1 MSKKIL
7 VIPDTQVRPND
18 DFTFL
23 TWIGKYIVDKKP
35 DIIVHLGDFADMA
48 SLSSYDKGKKSFEG
62 RRYKLDIEAAH
73 GAMEALLGPLREY
86 NVAQKKAKKKPYN
99 PKMVMTL
106 GNHENRINRAIDDEP
121 MLDGTI
127 SVHDLKYEEAGWQV
141 FDFLQPVVI
150 EGIAFCHYF
159 TSGVMGRPVG
169 TAQLMLN
176 KKHMSCFAGHQQG
189 RNIAYGLR
197 ADGKEMTAIIS
208 GSCYIHEEP
217 YLNPQTNNHWRGIWV
232 LHDVIDGSFDEMP
245 LSLSYLEKKYGSAD
259 QH

>member
-7 VIPDTQVRPND
+7 VIPDTQCRYDD
-18 DFTFL
+18 DFVFL
-23 TWIGKYIVDKKP
+23 QHIGEYMVTKKP
-35 DIIVHLGDFADMA
+35 DIVVHLGDFADMP

-62 RRYKLDIEAAH
+62 RRYKKDIQAAH
-73 GAMEALLGPLREY
+73 DAMKVLLDPLHNY
-86 NVAQKKAKKKPYN
+86 NLQQRRHKKPAYK
-99 PKMVMTL
+99 PRLVMTL
-106 GNHENRINRAIDDEP
+106 GNHENRINRAVDEDP

-127 SVHDLKYEEAGWQV
+127 SIDDLLYKEFGWEV
-141 FDFLQPVVI
+141 IPFLQPIVI

-176 KKHMSCFAGHQQG
+176 KKHMSCIAGHQQG

-208 GSCYIHEEP
+208 GSCYTHDEE
-217 YLNPQTNNHWRGIWV
+217 YLNPQTNNHWRGIWM
-232 LHDVIDGSFDEMP
+232 LHDVNDGSFDEMP
-245 LSLSYLEKKYGSAD
+245 VSLSYLEKKYGSK
-259 QH
+259 

>member
-1 MSKKIL
+1 MINKIL
-7 VIPDTQVRPND
+7 VIPDVQSRPGD

-23 TWIGKYIVDKKP
+23 THIGKYIVDKKP
-35 DIIVHLGDFADMA
+35 DVIVQIGDFADMP

-62 RRYKLDIEAAH
+62 RRYKLDIQAATD
-73 GAMEALLGPLREY
+73 AMDCLLGPMREY
-86 NVAQKKAKKKPYN
+86 NQAQKKAKKGPYKPR
-99 PKMVMTL
+99 MVLTL

-127 SVHDLKYEEAGWQV
+127 SINDLPYDDWEV
-141 FDFLQPVVI
+141 VPFLEPIVI
-150 EGIAFCHYF
+150 EGIAFSHFF

-189 RNIAYGLR
+189 RNIAYGVR

-208 GSCYIHEEP
+208 GSCYTHDEP
-217 YLNPQTNNHWRGIWV
+217 YLNPQTNNHWKGIWV
-232 LHDVIDGSFDEMP
+232 LHDVNDGAFDEMP
-245 LSLSYLEKKYGSAD
+245 LSLSYLEKKYGND